1 MKNTDWETGVI
12 GGIEKRK
19 IKIVKYNNDWH
30 SKFLEHKNKIQ
41 NCLGDIV
48 IGIEHIGSTS
58 VPNLSAKPIIDI
70 LLIVNDSANEDKY
83 LKKMEDAEYE
93 LRVREP
99 DFHEHRMFR
108 TSEKDVHIHVLS
120 KGSTEID
127 EYILFRNRLRSND
140 TDRIRYEKVKLYLA
154 KSNWNDMN
162 EYADAKTKII
172 KEIIESTKIENGS
185 A

>member
-58 VPNLSAKPIIDI
+58 VPNLSAKPIIC
-70 LLIVNDSANEDKY
+70 LLYTS
-83 LKKMEDAEYE
+83 DAA
-93 LRVREP
+93 
-99 DFHEHRMFR
+99 
-108 TSEKDVHIHVLS
+108 
-120 KGSTEID
+120 D
-127 EYILFRNRLRSND
+127 E
-140 TDRIRYEKVKLYLA
+140 
-154 KSNWNDMN
+154 
-162 EYADAKTKII
+162 
-172 KEIIESTKIENGS
+172 
-185 A
+185 

>member
-1 MKNTDWETGVI
+1 MSSKEWETGVI
-12 GGIEKRK
+12 GGKENRTIELVEYK
-19 IKIVKYNNDWH
+19 KYWQ
-30 SKFLEHKNKIQ
+30 SKFLEHKSKIQ
-41 NCLGDIV
+41 NCLGEIALD
-48 IGIEHIGSTS
+48 IEHIGSTS
-58 VPNLSAKPIIDI
+58 VPKLSAKPIIDI
-70 LLIVNDSANEDKY
+70 LLIVGDSSDEDKY
-83 LKKMEDAEYE
+83 LKKMEAVEYQ

-108 TSEKDVHIHVLS
+108 SYEKDVHIHVLS

-127 EYILFRNRLRSND
+127 KYILFRNRLRCSD
-140 TDRIRYEKVKLYLA
+140 TDRIRYEKVKLNLA

-172 KEIIESTKIENGS
+172 EQIIELAKKDIGN